1 MSEPTYCDDCEIWT
15 SPGTLYKQVAP
26 GKYKSDHVQRV
37 KLCPKHAAVDD
48 LLAAAK
54 MALEEDWY
62 RRDIDYYEEWLIVT
76 SALRT
81 AIAKAEPQP

>member
-1 MSEPTYCDDCEIWT
+1 MKCTCKVGNVKTYGDAMSIFI
-15 SPGTLYKQVAP
+15 LY
-26 GKYKSDHVQRV
+26 
-37 KLCPKHAAVDD
+37 CPKHAAVDD